1 MMQMKTYFAVF
12 IGGLIGTL
20 CRYELSQ
27 TVISQTFPY
36 ATMIENIS
44 GSLLLGFA
52 TGYFLFQKGKKY
64 LAALIGT
71 GFCGGF
77 TTMSTFSKETVLLLQ
92 AGQFNLSMMYI
103 LLSVIAGV
111 AAALAGLILA
121 ERLFHQNKQQK
132 GSR

>member
-1 MMQMKTYFAVF
+1 MQMKTYFAVF

-132 GSR
+132 GSK

>member
-1 MMQMKTYFAVF
+1 MKAYLAVF
-12 IGGLIGTL
+12 IGGLLGTL

-27 TVISQTFPY
+27 TVVSQTFPY

-103 LLSVIAGV
+103 MLSVIAGV
-111 AAALAGLILA
+111 AAALSGLMIA
-121 ERLFHQNKQQK
+121 QQLFHQNEQQK

>member
-1 MMQMKTYFAVF
+1 MKTYFAVF

-52 TGYFLFQKGKKY
+52 TGYFLFQKVKKY